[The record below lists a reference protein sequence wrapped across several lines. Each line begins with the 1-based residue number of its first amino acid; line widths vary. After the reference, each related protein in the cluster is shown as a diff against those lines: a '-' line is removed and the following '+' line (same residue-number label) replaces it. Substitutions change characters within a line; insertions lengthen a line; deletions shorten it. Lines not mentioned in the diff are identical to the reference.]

1 MSLLS
6 HIAVDQSIPLPPP
19 HLRHKVA
26 GTEDGDWFTHS
37 GRMSV
42 ADLSRALA
50 AIDRSCEQFGEVLE
64 RTRKR
69 TPIAR
74 YAVLRHKSLGH
85 HKNASFCLFS
95 ASLNGL
101 GLYRYRSTGLINWLP
116 R

>member
-6 HIAVDQSIPLPPP
+6 QIAVDQSIPLPPP
-19 HLRHKVA
+19 HLRHKVT

-64 RTRKR
+64 WGCGFGR
-69 TPIAR
+69 I
-74 YAVLRHKSLGH
+74 LRHLPPPPPAPGRIHGLDIDQKAISRVN
-85 HKNASFCLFS
+85 KNF
-95 ASLNGL
+95 
-101 GLYRYRSTGLINWLP
+101 P
-116 R
+116 